1 MQMQNKASRN
11 PSVTTGAKG
20 RDAAAR
26 RPYQLGLTGYCFRTS
41 AATLPA
47 FKGHHLRKAGEGWEQ
62 LRERHGD
69 SSGDMLLYL
78 EERRCGMK
86 LRELTA
92 ESGLESYGA
101 AAMAIK
107 PYDHKLAHD
116 AS

>member
-1 MQMQNKASRN
+1 
-11 PSVTTGAKG
+11 
-20 RDAAAR
+20 
-26 RPYQLGLTGYCFRTS
+26 
-41 AATLPA
+41 
-47 FKGHHLRKAGEGWEQ
+47 
-62 LRERHGD
+62 
-69 SSGDMLLYL
+69 
-78 EERRCGMK
+78 MK